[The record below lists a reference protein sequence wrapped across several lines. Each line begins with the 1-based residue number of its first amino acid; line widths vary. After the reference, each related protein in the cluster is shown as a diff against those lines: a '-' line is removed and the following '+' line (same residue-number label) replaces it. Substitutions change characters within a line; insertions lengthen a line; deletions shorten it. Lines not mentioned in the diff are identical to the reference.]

1 MTYLVTW
8 PQYKKMARYLERWT
22 STEGQVKKEWRQNEL
37 KLGCVILSC
46 SMVLLSLCRIL
57 YPKEL
62 WICFVPTKKRIKKL
76 ICGIILLIFV
86 LSSSNWFPLPSI
98 QETLKSLQGSGQC
111 GCKSPIHCS
120 LNSSGSPTLAIH
132 WLKRKVGIA
141 ELRTIFI

>member
-8 PQYKKMARYLERWT
+8 PQYKKMAWYLERWT
-22 STEGQVKKEWRQNEL
+22 STEGQVKKERRQNEL

-76 ICGIILLIFV
+76 KCGIILLIFV
-86 LSSSNWFPLPSI
+86 LLSSNWFPLPSI
-98 QETLKSLQGSGQC
+98 QETLRSLAGLWTVWMQIPNPLLAQLFWFPYSC
-111 GCKSPIHCS
+111 YS
-120 LNSSGSPTLAIH
+120 LTQKESRNS
-132 WLKRKVGIA
+132 
-141 ELRTIFI
+141 RT